1 MTCYSLGHLL
11 KNEGSDTKQDK
22 LESGGKLL
30 EQALRKLP
38 TRGASYY
45 KTHYISRTT

>member
-1 MTCYSLGHLL
+1 MTGCSSGHLL
-11 KNEGSDTKQDK
+11 KNEGNDTKQDK
-22 LESGGKLL
+22 LKYGGKLL